1 MGSDGEAMSIGN
13 LITFQ
18 LYWNMMN
25 NAFISLGNVF
35 NDLIR
40 ASSAAERVL
49 SLIDARPDV
58 KVCLFGCFPNYS
70 DVI

>member
-1 MGSDGEAMSIGN
+1 
-13 LITFQ
+13 
-18 LYWNMMN
+18 MN

-40 ASSAAERVL
+40 SSSAAERVL

-58 KVCLFGCFPNYS
+58 NPDEGEVVKRNECKGHLGSWQLQINIPS
-70 DVI
+70 GELT